1 MSAKKNSD
9 ENEVKIN
16 EKENENNSKKDDKNI
31 NNNNPIKNVE
41 ETKVNLLKFK
51 NIPLNELES
60 HLKMLKNI
68 LIKYNSFDYDNTSFG
83 KLSKLKMKFED
94 IQIILNNKT
103 NFTRIK
109 IYLDYFELEKIS
121 KNFIIEIKKNF
132 LSYFKYLN
140 NITRKILFSSKK
152 IKKDTAVFTDFL
164 LLNYPYISGKIKKNE
179 FEYLLNKKKGI
190 FSFSKCSVIKVNSP
204 TFFLWSK
211 KIYPKCD
218 CKTNDFL
225 NRKYFN
231 IFAKNIKF
239 NSYFSNFDKCE
250 NCNVPFYHDVKSDI
264 FIECQEIE
272 IVFDTEGLNNN
283 KINVWLF
290 GELIN
295 KLKEGN
301 LININV
307 YFIQEN
313 SNVLEKNF
321 DFGYFIALNIDI
333 CLMNLNILKENN
345 LKFEMQKNL
354 NENKIENKNF
364 YDLFESFGFKRQF
377 YVNFNKFIF
386 YTYLNFKK
394 KEINSISFANNS
406 EINLPFFNNF
416 FTPFLNIILDLS
428 IIQKDYYNY
437 VCKLNFS
444 QKNNFFNINFYNDIF
459 NNNNNENTQN
469 DITQSRNLVFKSKIF
484 TNNNNNNNLNNS
496 FISNENFYKN
506 NFSKDFKK
514 FFNLGINNI
523 NSEDLLIK
531 PLNLFL
537 IFDDTKNDPFFNI
550 VLKYSNNLYSNL
562 ISIYPYFSNDKK
574 SLIDYFYIN
583 NNKII
588 FIQNIDYLTKLEIN
602 LISDL
607 IENNLN
613 SEIKEIENL
622 NLNISFWFIANV
634 NKINDLNN
642 NNINRKNK
650 DGMFIINDNNS
661 NNMSKI
667 KLKNFEKIV
676 KNCEI
681 IFNFSKKNLKKNY
694 QIDVINENNFIDFF
708 SDYNN
713 ELLNENVLLNYYKNF
728 KKYNE
733 INNNF
738 DCKKNEFYNKE
749 NSYLSAKI
757 IENYFIQKRN
767 ITNISFD
774 DLFSLLRFSIFFSM
788 LRNNYVN
795 NKIIFPCTINN
806 LNFIDVF
813 LSIIIFEENTI
824 LKYGIENNNFHYLI
838 KNILFYDY
846 KNLIENIEKF
856 LDKNNFNEENINNNI
871 FMPKSKVL
879 NKNQINFNENFIEN
893 NINKKEYCEFCKE
906 IENINE
912 GKEIL
917 HEFTKKLSDFI
928 IINNE
933 N

>member
-1 MSAKKNSD
+1 MSDKKKSVENEKKNNKNS
-9 ENEVKIN
+9 
-16 EKENENNSKKDDKNI
+16 NENFSKKNEENLIKNVPIKNI
-31 NNNNPIKNVE
+31 N
-41 ETKVNLLKFK
+41 ETKTNLLKFK
-51 NIPLNELES
+51 NISLNELES

-68 LIKYNSFDYDNTSFG
+68 LIKFNTFDYDNSSFG

-121 KNFIIEIKKNF
+121 KNFIKEIKNNF
-132 LSYFKYLN
+132 FSYFKYLN
-140 NITRKILFSSKK
+140 KITRKILFASKK
-152 IKKDTAVFTDFL
+152 IKNDTAVFIDFL
-164 LLNYPYISGKIKKNE
+164 LLNYPFISGKIKKFD

-190 FSFSKCSVIKVNSP
+190 FSFSKCSVIKINSP
-204 TFFLWSK
+204 KFFLWSK
-211 KIYPKCD
+211 KIYQKCE
-218 CKTNDFL
+218 CKINNKN

-231 IFAKNIKF
+231 IFSKNINF
-239 NSYFSNFDKCE
+239 NNNFSLFNKCE
-250 NCNVPFYHDVKSDI
+250 NCNVPFFHDVKNDI

-283 KINVWLF
+283 KINVFLF

-321 DFGYFIALNIDI
+321 NFGYFIALNIDI
-333 CLMNLNILKENN
+333 CLMNFNILKENN
-345 LKFEMQKNL
+345 LKFEIKN
-354 NENKIENKNF
+354 NF
-364 YDLFESFGFKRQF
+364 DNNNNNNFCDLFESLSFKRQF

-394 KEINSISFANNS
+394 KEINSISYSNNN

-428 IIQKDYYNY
+428 IIQKDYFNY

-444 QKNNFFNINFYNDIF
+444 QKNNNFYNDIF

-469 DITQSRNLVFKSKIF
+469 DITQSRNLIFKSKIF
-484 TNNNNNNNLNNS
+484 NNNNNLNNS
-496 FISNENFYKN
+496 FISNENYYKS

-514 FFNLGINNI
+514 FFNLGINNL
-523 NSEDLLIK
+523 NNEDLLLK

-537 IFDDTKNDPFFNI
+537 IVDDTKNDPFFNI
-550 VLKYSNNLYSNL
+550 ILKYSNNLYSNL
-562 ISIYPYFSNDKK
+562 ISVYPYFSNDKK
-574 SLIDYFYIN
+574 SLIDYFYLN

-588 FIQNIDYLTKLEIN
+588 FIQNIDYLSKLEIN
-602 LISDL
+602 LISDF
-607 IENNLN
+607 IENSNV
-613 SEIKEIENL
+613 EFKEIENL

-634 NKINDLNN
+634 NKINDFNN
-642 NNINRKNK
+642 NNNNKKNK
-650 DGMFIINDNNS
+650 DGMFIINENNL
-661 NNMSKI
+661 NSKI
-667 KLKNFEKIV
+667 KLKNFEKII

-681 IFNFSKKNLKKNY
+681 IFNFSKKNLNKNY
-694 QIDVINENNFIDFF
+694 KIDVINENNFYDFF
-708 SDYNN
+708 NDYNN
-713 ELLNENVLLNYYKNF
+713 ELLNENVLLNYYKKF
-728 KKYNE
+728 KKYYE

-738 DCKKNEFYNKE
+738 DCKKNEFFNKE
-749 NSYLSAKI
+749 NSYFSAKI
-757 IENYFIQKRN
+757 IENYFIKKRE
-767 ITNISFD
+767 ITNISFN
-774 DLFSLLRFSIFFSM
+774 DLFSLLRFSIFFSI
-788 LRNNYVN
+788 LRNNYFN

-806 LNFIDVF
+806 LNYIDVIF
-813 LSIIIFEENTI
+813 AIIIFEENTI

-838 KNILFYDY
+838 KNILFFDY
-846 KNLIENIEKF
+846 KNLIENIENF
-856 LDKNNFNEENINNNI
+856 LDKKIYFNNNNNNNI

-879 NKNQINFNENFIEN
+879 NKNKIDFNENNENFNENFNE
-893 NINKKEYCEFCKE
+893 KCEFCKE
-906 IENINE
+906 IENLNE

-928 IINNE
+928 SINTE

>member
-1 MSAKKNSD
+1 MSDKKKSVENEKKNNKFS
-9 ENEVKIN
+9 
-16 EKENENNSKKDDKNI
+16 KENFSKKNEENLINNVPIKNI
-31 NNNNPIKNVE
+31 N
-41 ETKVNLLKFK
+41 ETKTNLLKFK
-51 NIPLNELES
+51 NISLNELES

-68 LIKYNSFDYDNTSFG
+68 LIKFNTFDYDNSSFG

-121 KNFIIEIKKNF
+121 KNFIKEIKNNF
-132 LSYFKYLN
+132 FSYFKYLN
-140 NITRKILFSSKK
+140 KITRKILFASKK
-152 IKKDTAVFTDFL
+152 IKNDTAVFIDFL
-164 LLNYPYISGKIKKNE
+164 LLNYPFISGKIKKFD

-190 FSFSKCSVIKVNSP
+190 FSFSKCSVIKINSP
-204 TFFLWSK
+204 KFFLWSK
-211 KIYPKCD
+211 KIYQKCE
-218 CKTNDFL
+218 CKINNKN

-231 IFAKNIKF
+231 IFSKNINF
-239 NSYFSNFDKCE
+239 NNNFSLFNKCE
-250 NCNVPFYHDVKSDI
+250 NCNVPFFHDVKNDI

-283 KINVWLF
+283 KINVFLF

-321 DFGYFIALNIDI
+321 NFGYFIALNIDI
-333 CLMNLNILKENN
+333 CLMNFNILKENN
-345 LKFEMQKNL
+345 LKFEIKN
-354 NENKIENKNF
+354 NF
-364 YDLFESFGFKRQF
+364 DNNNNNNFCDLFESLSFKRQF

-394 KEINSISFANNS
+394 KEINSISYSNNN

-428 IIQKDYYNY
+428 IIQKDYFNY

-444 QKNNFFNINFYNDIF
+444 QKNNNFYNDIF
-459 NNNNNENTQN
+459 NNNNENTQN
-469 DITQSRNLVFKSKIF
+469 DITQSRNLIFKSKIF
-484 TNNNNNNNLNNS
+484 NNNNNLNNS
-496 FISNENFYKN
+496 FISNENYYKS

-514 FFNLGINNI
+514 FFNLGINNL
-523 NSEDLLIK
+523 NNEDLLLK

-537 IFDDTKNDPFFNI
+537 IVDDTKNDPFFNI
-550 VLKYSNNLYSNL
+550 ILKYSNNLYSNL
-562 ISIYPYFSNDKK
+562 ISVYPYFSNDKK
-574 SLIDYFYIN
+574 SLIDYFYLN

-588 FIQNIDYLTKLEIN
+588 FIQNIDYLSKLEIN
-602 LISDL
+602 LISDF
-607 IENNLN
+607 IENSNV
-613 SEIKEIENL
+613 EFKEIENL

-634 NKINDLNN
+634 NKINDFNN
-642 NNINRKNK
+642 NNNNKKNK
-650 DGMFIINDNNS
+650 DGMFIINENNL
-661 NNMSKI
+661 NSKI
-667 KLKNFEKIV
+667 KLKNFEKII

-681 IFNFSKKNLKKNY
+681 IFNFSKKNLNKNY
-694 QIDVINENNFIDFF
+694 KIDVINENNFYDFF
-708 SDYNN
+708 NDYNN
-713 ELLNENVLLNYYKNF
+713 ELLNENVLLNYYKKF
-728 KKYNE
+728 KKYYE

-738 DCKKNEFYNKE
+738 DCKKNEFFNKE
-749 NSYLSAKI
+749 NSYFSAKI
-757 IENYFIQKRN
+757 IENYFIKKRE
-767 ITNISFD
+767 ITNISFN
-774 DLFSLLRFSIFFSM
+774 DLFSLLRFSIFFSI
-788 LRNNYVN
+788 LRNNYFN

-806 LNFIDVF
+806 LNYIDVIF
-813 LSIIIFEENTI
+813 AIIIFEENTI

-838 KNILFYDY
+838 KNILFFDY
-846 KNLIENIEKF
+846 KNLIENIENF
-856 LDKNNFNEENINNNI
+856 LDKKIYFNNNNNNNI

-879 NKNQINFNENFIEN
+879 NKNKIDFNENNENFNE
-893 NINKKEYCEFCKE
+893 KCEFCKE
-906 IENINE
+906 IENLNE

-928 IINNE
+928 SINTE